1 MIGIFESSEYI
12 SSQFHGLC
20 IQLNWP
26 SETITQ
32 NKYIT
37 CRETQRATY
46 DGSGTAYEKLSSR
59 RTHWCGDPLFIFIF
73 WQFFWRNR
81 QKIPDTLESPH
92 SWMHL
97 VESSNT
103 EVPGASE
110 VPQSRDHYERTF
122 LKILCS
128 YYMWSVQKKVRMNNF
143 LEITLNSQAQ
153 FIFTL
158 CITHT

>member
-1 MIGIFESSEYI
+1 MHLQTGEGCGIPFPGLNRAELKYVGYIHLRANHVKEGDDYNNWRFRVSKTSQNNNMKNILMIGIFESSEYI

-73 WQFFWRNR
+73 WQFF
-81 QKIPDTLESPH
+81 
-92 SWMHL
+92 
-97 VESSNT
+97 
-103 EVPGASE
+103 
-110 VPQSRDHYERTF
+110 
-122 LKILCS
+122 
-128 YYMWSVQKKVRMNNF
+128 
-143 LEITLNSQAQ
+143 
-153 FIFTL
+153 
-158 CITHT
+158 